1 MSGAIAG
8 LAISTA
14 VSGISFYQANQQK
27 KLSQQAEL
35 DAAEAMEAARGKLD
49 VNFAEQMSINKES
62 YDNQRQAMLS
72 QGAMAT
78 NAGIESERGSAA
90 TAGRVYAGQL
100 EEQRKIRNDEGDE
113 MTNIKAAILEEDS
126 RLRDLDVS
134 LDLEEVAGNQ
144 MKASDAQRAAAAANQ
159 QGLQSGAA
167 ALQSGLELVPL
178 YMKNSA
184 LKQESIGNMTMTADE
199 FGEFG
204 NVGKTNRKGEFEF
217 NPIMGE
223 ASDGFTN
230 MDFDKY
236 KKLSP
241 SDRRKV
247 DRDLTKEQADYL
259 KYNQFYQ

>member
-49 VNFAEQMSINKES
+49 VNFAEEMSIKKEA
-62 YDNQRQAMLS
+62 YDNQREAMLV

-90 TAGRVYAGQL
+90 TAGRVYAGQ
-100 EEQRKIRNDEGDE
+100 QAGQTQIRNAMSDEQ
-113 MTNIKAAILEEDS
+113 TNIEAAILEEES

-178 YMKNSA
+178 YMKDRN
-184 LKQESIGNMTMTADE
+184 N
-199 FGEFG
+199 
-204 NVGKTNRKGEFEF
+204 KGEFVNSPDYFKTQATTNAPNPNPYNF
-217 NPIMGE
+217 NYQNNTANPQLGNQQFNFNYADPFGLNPVPLDVMG
-223 ASDGFTN
+223 N
-230 MDFDKY
+230 
-236 KKLSP
+236 
-241 SDRRKV
+241 
-247 DRDLTKEQADYL
+247 L
-259 KYNQFYQ
+259 KF

>member
-126 RLRDLDVS
+126 RLRDLNVS

-144 MKASDAQRAAAAANQ
+144 MKASDAQQAAAAANQ

-184 LKQESIGNMTMTADE
+184 LKQESIGNMTMTDE
-199 FGEFG
+199 QKAQFG
-204 NVGKTNRKGEFEF
+204 NIGSTNRKDEFKI
-217 NPIMGE
+217 NSIMG
-223 ASDGFTN
+223 DGDGITN
-230 MDFDKY
+230 MDFIKY
-236 KKLSP
+236 SKLSP
-241 SDRRKV
+241 KERRRV
-247 DRDLTKEQADYL
+247 DRDLSKDQADFL
-259 KYNQFYQ
+259 KYNQFQQ